1 MDNRDRSNQEDGQ
14 AVQRPPADKRG
25 YQSPVLTEYGSVDEL
40 VDAGVVGSAPSIMG
54 IGG

>member
-1 MDNRDRSNQEDGQ
+1 MDNRDRNNQEDGQ
-14 AVQRPPADKRG
+14 AVQRPPVDKRG
-25 YQSPVLTEYGSVDEL
+25 YQSPALTEYGSVDEL